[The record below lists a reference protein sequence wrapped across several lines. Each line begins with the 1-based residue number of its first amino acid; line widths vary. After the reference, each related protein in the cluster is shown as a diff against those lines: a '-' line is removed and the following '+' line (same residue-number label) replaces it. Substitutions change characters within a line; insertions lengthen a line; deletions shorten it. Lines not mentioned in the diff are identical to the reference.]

1 MIFTSEWAK
10 LIILHFFYSQTQF
23 MPCLLRMGNK
33 AFRDDDVETAVSLYS
48 RAIDMVRD
56 SPILYNNRAL
66 SYIKLS
72 LYKRGLFIEESFCT
86 INIGK

>member
-1 MIFTSEWAK
+1 
-10 LIILHFFYSQTQF
+10 
-23 MPCLLRMGNK
+23 MGNK
-33 AFRDDDVETAVSLYS
+33 SFREGDIETAVSLYS

-72 LYKRGLFIEESFCT
+72 LYKRGLMSSFLCKFT
-86 INIGK
+86 NHNK